1 MGHMARIPKISK
13 YSGKCPDII
22 SKSSCDMCNQ
32 IHASWSEN
40 SLENR
45 SEQAAQEQVWGSDR
59 DGVRGTRSRIIGARC
74 GMRIGQNRERIC
86 RSEVRI
92 AIMGSDRGHGSD
104 RDVAITSRVWS

>member
-13 YSGKCPDII
+13 CGGKRPDII
-22 SKSSCDMCNQ
+22 FKSSYDMCNK

-45 SEQAAQEQVWGSDR
+45 SEQAAQEQVRGSDR
-59 DGVRGTRSRIIGARC
+59 GGVRGTRSRIIGARC

-104 RDVAITSRVWS
+104 RDMAITSRVWS